1 MRPII
6 AALALAA
13 ALPMPVCAADL
24 RFPEDAALHAVQ
36 FVDSN
41 EGWSVGDDG
50 AIWHSI
56 DGGKSWERQP
66 TAVRASLQGLHF
78 LTPFTGWVV
87 GREELPHG
95 GGSVGVVLVTR
106 DGGLKWQ
113 RLATNALPGLHCV
126 HFFDDRSG
134 VVAGDGSDQFPTG
147 LFATEDGGRTW
158 KHVPGPR
165 SPGWRALDFQNLQ
178 TGALAGTWSRLATVR
193 EGAYG
198 AADVDT
204 LGGRSVF
211 GLQVQGSRAV
221 AVGEGGLVLLSA
233 TTAGVKWGFADLRLP
248 MEVLSCLDFHAVACR
263 GEHTWVAGRPGSV
276 ILHSP
281 DRGQT
286 WELQR
291 TGQNLPIHGL
301 CFLDTQFGWAV
312 GELGTVLVT
321 HDGGK
326 TWEAQRHGGQ
336 RAAVLCVHARPAGVP
351 FDTVALLGGDEGYL
365 TAALRVTNPDPTS
378 ASPAHGSEP
387 QRLAAAMRQA
397 AGASAECLWQ
407 FPVPEHLGRADKKEV
422 LAAWDKLHGDKAAE
436 QLLRQ
441 LVLAMRIW
449 QPEVVITD
457 ATTLE
462 GEALGG
468 SALEDLVVEA
478 AQEAFQR
485 AADPK
490 MFPEQ
495 IDQLGLQPWSVKK
508 LYGRC
513 AEQRRGALVL
523 DLMEVR
529 PRLESTTYDFAA
541 AAAALVHDAPAT
553 SSRRAAYGL
562 LASRIA
568 GAAEHHNL
576 MDGIALEYGGRAR
589 RPLAEESKPD
599 EEVLKAVRMRRNL
612 QVVSET
618 PLAGLTDPDRLL
630 GEIGPLLK
638 SLPDDQGAAAALAIA
653 NQFAQAG
660 QWNLAREAYLLM
672 VDRYPAHPAS
682 VDAYRWLIRHNSSSE
697 ARRRQELGQ
706 FMVLGQ
712 TTVQKGPK
720 ENTTAPIQ
728 AVGQRQLILLAD
740 MAEARRWYEG
750 CLSIEPR
757 LLGFGAI
764 FANDPSVQFAL
775 NSARR
780 NLGKFDEAR
789 EWYNRFLRDH
799 PEGTWHDAA
808 AAELWLINRQG
819 SPPKPAATCRQTT
832 TRPFLDGK
840 FDDDCWKAARPLKL
854 RNAVGKTLR
863 EKSGGVVD
871 EAGEQEYGTEAW
883 FAYDKDFLYV
893 AVRCKHPADRY
904 VPPVT
909 RRKRDEDLQAYDR
922 VSLLLDLDRDYSTY
936 FHLEV
941 DQRGC
946 VYEDCW
952 GDKSWNPKWF
962 VAVRSEPSGWQAE
975 VAIPLFELTAEA
987 VTPGRAWAC
996 NISRILPGRGV
1007 QAWSLPADVKPR
1019 PEGMG
1024 LLLFMQDG
1032 QHAAT
1037 AEAPK
1042 PNLPAVPTT
1051 MPPAKP

>member
-1 MRPII
+1 MRPIF

-13 ALPMPVCAADL
+13 ALPLPVCAADL

-36 FVDSN
+36 FVDGN
-41 EGWSVGDDG
+41 EGWAVGDDG

-66 TAVRASLQGLHF
+66 TAVRASLQALHF
-78 LTPFTGWVV
+78 LTPYTGWVV

-95 GGSVGVVLVTR
+95 GGSAGVVLVTR

-113 RLATNALPGLHCV
+113 RLAVNALPGLHCV
-126 HFFDDRSG
+126 HFFDDKSG
-134 VVAGDGSDQFPTG
+134 VVAGDGTDQFPTG
-147 LFATEDGGRTW
+147 LFATDDGGRTW

-165 SPGWRALDFQNLQ
+165 CPGWRAADFQNLQ
-178 TGALAGTWSRLATVR
+178 TGALAGAWSRLATVR
-193 EGAYG
+193 EGSFG
-198 AADVDT
+198 AADAD
-204 LGGRSVF
+204 LDGRSVL

-233 TTAGVKWGFADLRLP
+233 STAGVRWGFADLRLP
-248 MEVLSCLDFHAVACR
+248 TEVLSCLEFHAVACR

-301 CFLDTQFGWAV
+301 CFLDTQLGWAV

-336 RAAVLCVHARPAGVP
+336 RAAVLCIHARPTSVP
-351 FDTVALLGGDEGYL
+351 LDTVALLGGQEGYL
-365 TAALRVTNPDPTS
+365 TAALSVMGPDPAS
-378 ASPAHGSEP
+378 AAHSHAAGP
-387 QRLAAAMRQA
+387 QKLAAAMRQVAGA
-397 AGASAECLWQ
+397 AGECLWQ
-407 FPVPEHLGRADKKEV
+407 FPVPEHLSRADKKEI
-422 LAAWDKLHGDKAAE
+422 LAAWDKLHGDQAAE

-441 LVLAMRIW
+441 LVLAIRIW
-449 QPEVVITD
+449 QPEVILTD
-457 ATTLE
+457 ARTEGIAEDLI
-462 GEALGG
+462 GEAMQ
-468 SALEDLVVEA
+468 A
-478 AQEAFQR
+478 AFQR

-490 MFPEQ
+490 AFAEQ
-495 IDQLGLQPWSVKK
+495 IDKLGLQPWSVKK

-513 AEQRRGALVL
+513 SQEMKANQVFV
-523 DLMEVR
+523 DLMEIQ
-529 PRLESTTYDFAA
+529 PRLEATPRDFAQPG
-541 AAAALVHDAPAT
+541 AALLQDTSPAPAT
-553 SSRRAAYGL
+553 RAIYWLLDSR
-562 LASRIA
+562 LADAKGHRR
-568 GAAEHHNL
+568 L
-576 MDGIALEYGGRAR
+576 MDGIVLEYGGKAR
-589 RPLAEESKPD
+589 RKLEEESKPD
-599 EEVLKAVRMRRNL
+599 AEILKAVRMRRNL
-612 QVVSET
+612 QTLSET

-638 SLPDDQGAAAALAIA
+638 NLPDDQGAAAALAMA

-706 FMVLGQ
+706 FLVL
-712 TTVQKGPK
+712 TKATVQQGPRDTPNSPFHGGS
-720 ENTTAPIQ
+720 EAVTMRQVTMLSDLVQ
-728 AVGQRQLILLAD
+728 ARH
-740 MAEARRWYEG
+740 WYEG

-780 NLGKFDEAR
+780 NLGKFDEAHD
-789 EWYNRFLRDH
+789 WYKRFLRDH
-799 PEGTWHDAA
+799 PEGPWHDAA
-808 AAELWLINRQG
+808 AAELWLVNRQG
-819 SPPKPAATCRQTT
+819 PPPKPAASCRQTP

-840 FDDDCWKAARPLKL
+840 FDDECWRAAKALKF

-863 EKSGGVVD
+863 EKARGVVD
-871 EAGEQEYGTEAW
+871 EAGEQEYGTEAR

-893 AVRCKHPADRY
+893 AVRCKHPTDRY
-904 VPPVT
+904 VAPVP

-922 VSLLLDLDRDYSTY
+922 ISLLLDLDRDYNTC

-962 VAVRSEPSGWQAE
+962 VAVRSEPTCWQAE
-975 VAIPLFELTAEA
+975 LAIPLIEMTGEA

-996 NISRILPGRGV
+996 NVSRILPGRGV

-1024 LLLFMQDG
+1024 LLLFLQDP
-1032 QHAAT
+1032 QHTAT
-1037 AEAPK
+1037 AEA
-1042 PNLPAVPTT
+1042 NLPVPPT